1 MRGFVFMENEMVII
15 GIDISL
21 KSTGLAVI
29 KGHEEIIET
38 KSVGYLLKKGEG
50 KIVRNKLI
58 RWFKIWNEVSRMI
71 KEHNVTHVFIED
83 YAFSRGQAE
92 FLAELHGV
100 IMSQLYLTYKILPK
114 KIGITQWRKYYMKKV
129 KSYKKPEVVKA
140 LRLNHECLSNKKE
153 TSEDEC
159 EAVGIAIAGYRSLT
173 DIEVKAD
180 LIK

>member
-1 MRGFVFMENEMVII
+1 MIVL
-15 GIDISL
+15 GIDVSL

-29 KGHEEIIET
+29 DENENIIET

-58 RWFKIWNEVSRMI
+58 RWFKIWNEINRMY

-100 IMSQLYLTYKILPK
+100 IMSQLYLTHKILAV
-114 KIGITQWRKYYMKKV
+114 KIGIAQWRKYYSKK
-129 KSYKKPEVVKA
+129 KQAWKKPAIVKL
-140 LRLNHECLSNKKE
+140 LRANHTCLSNKKE
-153 TSEDEC
+153 ASEDEC
-159 EAVGIAIAGYRSLT
+159 EAVGIAVAGYRSMT
-173 DIEVKAD
+173 DIEIKAD